1 MAVQH
6 FHVRVGFAGMI
17 DVVRAVAAS
26 ATVKAPALVDG
37 ADAQATASAA
47 PISFRIRN
55 ALAGVLRNL
64 FTCGKVSE

>member
-6 FHVRVGFAGMI
+6 FHVRVGFARMI
-17 DVVRAVAAS
+17 DVVRAVAA
-26 ATVKAPALVDG
+26 ATTVKTPALVDG

-47 PISFRIRN
+47 PISFRVGN

-64 FTCGKVSE
+64 FTCFEVSE